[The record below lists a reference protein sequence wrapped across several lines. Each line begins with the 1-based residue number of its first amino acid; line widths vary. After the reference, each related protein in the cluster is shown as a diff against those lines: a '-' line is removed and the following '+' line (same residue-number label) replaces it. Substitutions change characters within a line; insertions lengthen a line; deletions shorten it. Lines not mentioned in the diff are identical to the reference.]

1 MKSDLIISVPKTKLR
16 EIKEKILQYPIVD
29 RVTSRTARGKH
40 GVTYPDF
47 ADISVFVKPFW
58 QLPPTDEFNRQFFEI
73 QDLQYSH

>member
-16 EIKEKILQYPIVD
+16 EIKEKILQYTIVD
-29 RVTSRTARGKH
+29 RVTNRTARGKH
-40 GVTYPDF
+40 GVTYPDY

-58 QLPPTDEFNRQFFEI
+58 QLPPTDEFNRQFLAI